1 MNTDSI
7 KKTLKESLS
16 EERYNHTLGT
26 ADCAL
31 KLAKKYGLDEKKA
44 YLAGLL
50 HDCAKCKSNDE
61 LLKIIKQELKNIDEG
76 ELQNYKTLHAP
87 VGEYFAR
94 TIYNVKDKDILDAIR
109 YHTVGR
115 VGMSLFE
122 KIIFLADKIE
132 ENTRDKKYSEEIW
145 QILDKNKGETGLD
158 MALFRCFSETIKS
171 LVNRELKICKT
182 TIDVY
187 NELLDKVK
195 NI

>member
-1 MNTDSI
+1 MNTDFI

-94 TIYNVKDKDILDAIR
+94 TMYNIDDSEILNAIR
-109 YHTVGR
+109 YHTIGR
-115 VGMSLFE
+115 VNMSLFE

-132 ENTRDKKYSEEIW
+132 ENTRDEKYSREIW
-145 QILDKNKGETGLD
+145 RILDDNEGETGLD

>member
-1 MNTDSI
+1 MNTDCI

-94 TIYNVKDKDILDAIR
+94 TMYNIDDSEILNAIR
-109 YHTVGR
+109 YHTIGR
-115 VGMSLFE
+115 ANMSLFE

>member
-1 MNTDSI
+1 
-7 KKTLKESLS
+7 
-16 EERYNHTLGT
+16 
-26 ADCAL
+26 
-31 KLAKKYGLDEKKA
+31 
-44 YLAGLL
+44 
-50 HDCAKCKSNDE
+50 
-61 LLKIIKQELKNIDEG
+61 
-76 ELQNYKTLHAP
+76 
-87 VGEYFAR
+87 
-94 TIYNVKDKDILDAIR
+94 
-109 YHTVGR
+109 
-115 VGMSLFE
+115 FE

>member
-1 MNTDSI
+1 MNTDCI

-94 TIYNVKDKDILDAIR
+94 TMYNIDDSEILNAIR
-109 YHTVGR
+109 YHTIGR
-115 VGMSLFE
+115 VNMSLFE

>member
-1 MNTDSI
+1 MNTDFI

-132 ENTRDKKYSEEIW
+132 ENTRDKKYSKEIW
-145 QILDKNKGETGLD
+145 QILDNNEGEKGLD

>member
-1 MNTDSI
+1 MNTDCI

-94 TIYNVKDKDILDAIR
+94 TMYNIDDSEILNAIR
-109 YHTVGR
+109 YHTIGR
-115 VGMSLFE
+115 VNMSLFE

-132 ENTRDKKYSEEIW
+132 ENRNYEKE
-145 QILDKNKGETGLD
+145 
-158 MALFRCFSETIKS
+158 
-171 LVNRELKICKT
+171 
-182 TIDVY
+182 
-187 NELLDKVK
+187 
-195 NI
+195 

>member
-1 MNTDSI
+1 MNIDCI
-7 KKTLKESLS
+7 KERLKECLT
-16 EERYNHTLGT
+16 EERYSHTLGT
-26 ADCAL
+26 AHCAI
-31 KLAKKYGLDEKKA
+31 KLAQKYKLDEQKA
-44 YLAGLL
+44 FLAGLL

-61 LLKIIKQELKNIDEG
+61 LLKIIKEELKNIDEG

-87 VGEYFAR
+87 VGEYFAK
-94 TIYNVKDKDILDAIR
+94 TIYDIDDREILDAIR
-109 YHTVGR
+109 YHTIGR
-115 VGMSLFE
+115 VGMSMFE

-132 ENTRDKKYSEEIW
+132 ENTRDEKYSKEIW
-145 QILDKNKGETGLD
+145 QILDTNEGEKGLD

>member
-1 MNTDSI
+1 MNTDCI

-94 TIYNVKDKDILDAIR
+94 TMYNIDDSEILNAIR
-109 YHTVGR
+109 YHTIGR
-115 VGMSLFE
+115 VNMSLFE

-145 QILDKNKGETGLD
+145 QILDKNKCETGLY
-158 MALFRCFSETIKS
+158 MSLFMCFSETIKS